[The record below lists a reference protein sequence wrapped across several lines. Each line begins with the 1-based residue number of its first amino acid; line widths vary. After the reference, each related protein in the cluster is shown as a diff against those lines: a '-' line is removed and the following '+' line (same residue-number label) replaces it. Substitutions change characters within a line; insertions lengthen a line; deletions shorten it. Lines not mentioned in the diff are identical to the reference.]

1 MNRISKKVIVEKQD
15 KIQWLFSSRN
25 NKELAE
31 RYAQWAKDY
40 DAELERDFEWRGPQR
55 AAEFFIKYVPKQ
67 ARILDAGAGTG
78 LMGEILVK
86 LGYDDLVAMDL
97 SQVML
102 EEARKKN
109 VYREFHQMVMGEPLA
124 FVTDS
129 FDAVVSTGVLTV
141 GHAPPSSFDELI
153 RITKLGG
160 YILFTLRTDVYEDRG
175 FKERQTALESAGRWV
190 LTEVSDKTPL
200 LLKEPDVFHQV
211 WVYQVA

>member
-1 MNRISKKVIVEKQD
+1 VEKQD

-25 NKELAE
+25 NEELAE

-40 DAELERDFEWRGPQR
+40 DAELERDFEWRGPQLT
-55 AAEFFIKYVPKQ
+55 AEFFIKYVPKQ

-97 SQVML
+97 SREML

-109 VYREFHQMVMGEPLA
+109 VYREFYQMVMGESLA
-124 FVTDS
+124 FAIDS

-141 GHAPPSSFDELI
+141 GHAPARSFDELI
-153 RITKLGG
+153 RITKPDG

-175 FKERQTALESAGRWV
+175 FREKQTALESEGRWA
-190 LTEVSDKTPL
+190 LAEVSDKTPL
-200 LLKEPDVFHQV
+200 LLKEPDVYHQV

>member
-1 MNRISKKVIVEKQD
+1 VEKQD
-15 KIQWLFSSRN
+15 KIQWLFSSQN

-55 AAEFFIKYVPKQ
+55 TAEFFIKYVPRK

-86 LGYDDLVAMDL
+86 MGYDDLVAMDL
-97 SQVML
+97 SREML

-109 VYREFHQMVMGEPLA
+109 VYREFYQMVMGEPLA
-124 FVTDS
+124 FANDS
-129 FDAVVSTGVLTV
+129 FDAVVSTGVFTV

-153 RITKLGG
+153 RITRSGG
-160 YILFTLRTDVYEDRG
+160 HILFTLRTASYESGG
-175 FKERQTALESAGRWV
+175 FKEKQTILESEGKWA
-190 LTEVSDKTPL
+190 LTEVSDKNPL
-200 LLKEPDVFHQV
+200 LLKEPDVYHQV
-211 WVYQVA
+211 WVYQVT

>member
-1 MNRISKKVIVEKQD
+1 MNRISKEVIVGKQD
-15 KIQWLFSSRN
+15 KIQWLFSSQN

-40 DAELERDFEWRGPQR
+40 DTELERDFEWRGPQCT
-55 AAEFFIKYVPKQ
+55 AEFFIKYVPKQ

-97 SQVML
+97 SCEML

-109 VYREFHQMVMGEPLA
+109 VYREFHQMVMGKPLVFA
-124 FVTDS
+124 ADS

-153 RITKLGG
+153 RITRTGG
-160 YILFTLRTDVYEDRG
+160 YIVFTLRTDVYEDRG
-175 FKERQTALESAGRWV
+175 FREKQTALESAGR
-190 LTEVSDKTPL
+190 
-200 LLKEPDVFHQV
+200 
-211 WVYQVA
+211 